1 MSRNWPVLTMQTPRC
16 INWFHRWSASASKA
30 AFVSFSKETLE
41 GSQPSSWSHSEEC
54 TNEIRINQK
63 ISKDKSSDYR
73 VFILCTNWCC
83 KQFLFRKAAKHHCC
97 PSLHRVCVCV
107 TYSFVHIVYY
117 WLLLYDNKIYL
128 KEIIRNDASV
138 PCISLLSNHPVAYPS
153 TQSPK
158 IEII

>member
-1 MSRNWPVLTMQTPRC
+1 MQNANPQMHKLVPSVVRLRQQGRICIVLQGDPGRLPAQLLKSLWRMYK
-16 INWFHRWSASASKA
+16 W
-30 AFVSFSKETLE
+30 
-41 GSQPSSWSHSEEC
+41 
-54 TNEIRINQK
+54 NQDK
-63 ISKDKSSDYR
+63 SKDKSSEYR

-128 KEIIRNDASV
+128 KERIRNDASV
-138 PCISLLSNHPVAYPS
+138 PCISHLSNHPVAYPS
-153 TQSPK
+153 TQSPQ
-158 IEII
+158 IELI

>member
-1 MSRNWPVLTMQTPRC
+1 MQTPRC

-54 TNEIRINQK
+54 TNEIKINQK
-63 ISKDKSSDYR
+63 INQVNTESSYSVQIGVANNSSSER
-73 VFILCTNWCC
+73 RQSTTAV
-83 KQFLFRKAAKHHCC
+83 HHCIE
-97 PSLHRVCVCV
+97 CVCV

-128 KEIIRNDASV
+128 KERIRNDASV
-138 PCISLLSNHPVAYPS
+138 PCISHLSNHPVAYPS
-153 TQSPK
+153 TQSPQ
-158 IEII
+158 IELI